1 MDEIPPEIRARRE
14 IEDQALLL
22 GAERRNLESG
32 LTVNTQRIID
42 LMPQALA
49 AGMPLDGFA
58 KLVGVS
64 RQTLYRW
71 QEVARRLNA

>member
-1 MDEIPPEIRARRE
+1 MQARRQ
-14 IEDQALLL
+14 IEDWAVTL
-22 GAERRNLESG
+22 GHERHNLESG
-32 LTVNTQRIID
+32 LSVNTQRIID

-49 AGMPLDGFA
+49 AGIPLDGYA

-71 QEVARRLNA
+71 QEVSRRLTEAQVTGQD